1 MDSGHIGLF
10 ERYGSSRLPIKQ
22 MLGPSVPQ
30 MIGANPTLANTVGD
44 NVRKVFEERMEHE
57 TTALLNGWR

>member
-1 MDSGHIGLF
+1 
-10 ERYGSSRLPIKQ
+10 
-22 MLGPSVPQ
+22 